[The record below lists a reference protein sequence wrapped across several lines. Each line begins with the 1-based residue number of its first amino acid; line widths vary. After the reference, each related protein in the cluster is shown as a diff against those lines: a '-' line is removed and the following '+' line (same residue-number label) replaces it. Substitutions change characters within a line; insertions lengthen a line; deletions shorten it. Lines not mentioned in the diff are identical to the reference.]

1 MTLKNLLGMV
11 VVCGGWAGVAGATP
25 VIQTTSYRV
34 WGSVSS
40 ENPSPPPATL
50 SDAYDTTAATPLSAG
65 VDGLYGNLAHSE
77 AGRDGLAL
85 FARAESRE
93 PSATSATGSAYART
107 TATFTSDSATLA
119 LAMFGTIPW
128 DQSYGH
134 TAFSS
139 IAIRIKDLTSGDT
152 LLDYSPVIPPAT
164 PTSTA
169 APWST
174 YFSHSVDVS
183 HTFELSI
190 LANAPGYEPFSV
202 STVSATVVPEPG
214 GAMGAA
220 VIGGA
225 LFAGVRRRKS

>member
-1 MTLKNLLGMV
+1 MGSCCTLG
-11 VVCGGWAGVAGATP
+11 AGAAP

-40 ENPSPPPATL
+40 ENPNPPPAMV
-50 SDAYDTTAATPLSAG
+50 SDAYDTTAASPLNAR
-65 VDGLYGNLAHSE
+65 VDGLYGNFARSE

-93 PSATSATGSAYART
+93 PSGTSATGSAYART

-119 LAMFGTIPW
+119 LSMFGTIPW

-139 IAIRIKDLTSGDT
+139 IAIQVKDLTSGET
-152 LLDYSPVIPPAT
+152 LLDYSPVIPPST

-174 YFSHSVDVS
+174 DFSHSVDVS

-190 LANAPGYEPFSV
+190 LTNAPGYEPFSV

-214 GAMGAA
+214 LGLSAA
-220 VIGGA
+220 VIAG
-225 LFAGVRRRKS
+225 LMFATVRRRRS